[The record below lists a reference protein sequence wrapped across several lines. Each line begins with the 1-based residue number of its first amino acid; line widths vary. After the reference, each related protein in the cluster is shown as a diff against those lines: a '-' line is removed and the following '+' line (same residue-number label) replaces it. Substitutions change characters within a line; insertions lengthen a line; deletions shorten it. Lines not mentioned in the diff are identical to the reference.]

1 MNNRADPYIFIWRN
15 HMTQHAPD
23 ITPELF
29 WDTMTAFQRSA
40 ILKTAVELEV
50 FTRIGEGRSTAG
62 EIATAAGAAERG
74 IRILCDS
81 LTVMGFLN
89 KNGNNYSLTDA
100 TAMFLDK
107 KSQAYLGSAVD
118 FILSPQQ
125 RRGFDD
131 LTNAVRNGGSSV
143 TGEASMDPE
152 SEMWVTFARAMAP
165 LMFPTAQAVA
175 EHVGFDAD
183 REIKVL
189 DIAAGHGIYGIMV
202 GKRYPKAQVH
212 GADWNK
218 VLTVA
223 KENAEKFGIAD
234 RYHTIPGDAFQSD
247 FGTGF
252 DVVLVP
258 NFLHH
263 FDAAACEIFIR
274 RIESSLADGGKVLTV
289 EFVPNDDR
297 VSPPPE
303 AMFPVVML
311 AATPAGDAYTFP
323 ELKQMFEK
331 GGFSQNEII
340 ELHPMPQHLIVST
353 R

>member
-1 MNNRADPYIFIWRN
+1 
-15 HMTQHAPD
+15 MTQQAPGV
-23 ITPELF
+23 TPELF

-40 ILKTAVELEV
+40 ALKAAVDLEI
-50 FTRIGEGRSTAG
+50 FTKIGSGNSTADS
-62 EIATAAGAAERG
+62 IASAAGAAERG
-74 IRILCDS
+74 VRILCDS
-81 LTVMGFLN
+81 LTVMGFLT
-89 KNGNNYSLTDA
+89 KTGSNYALTEASA
-100 TAMFLDK
+100 TFLDK
-107 KSQAYLGSAVD
+107 RSQMYIGTAVD
-118 FILSPQQ
+118 FIMSPQQ

-131 LTNAVRNGGSSV
+131 LTNAVKNGGSSV

-152 SEMWVTFARAMAP
+152 SEMWVEFARSMAP

-175 EHVGFDAD
+175 ENIGFDAD
-183 REIKVL
+183 REFKVL

-202 GKRYPKAQVH
+202 GKRYPNAQIY

-223 KENAEKFGIAD
+223 KENAAKFGLAD
-234 RYHTIPGDAFQSD
+234 RYHTIAGDAFESD

-263 FDAAACEIFIR
+263 FDVATCEKFLKKVNA
-274 RIESSLADGGKVLTV
+274 SLAEGGKVMTV

-297 VSPPPE
+297 VSPPPS
-303 AMFPVVML
+303 AMFSLVML
-311 AATPAGDAYTFP
+311 AATPAGDAYTYA
-323 ELKQMFEK
+323 ELKQMLENV
-331 GGFSQNEII
+331 GFANNEII
-340 ELHPMPQHLIVST
+340 AMQAMPQHLIIST